1 MKKLEGHSHHKK
13 KKQVRILGLV
23 FSYTYFWIFFMR
35 IAIWGINGKMGQA
48 LLCEIK
54 NYNDVEVVFGVDNLY
69 QNYETIVCYTDASKI
84 KEKVDVIIDF
94 SNHNATFDIL
104 SYALKTKTPVI
115 FCSTSQNEN
124 ELSVI
129 KNASK
134 TIPILLSPNMSFGAN
149 FMLNFAQTASNLFL
163 SKGFSVDISETH
175 HNAKLERPSGT
186 AKSILNAILSVCPN
200 LSVEETISGKRNAN
214 EICMHSFRIGSESG
228 THNLIFSNDYETI
241 TLSHKVYSRNVF
253 AKGALDAA
261 YKIINKNHGLYS
273 MKNIDEKCEENIKN

>member
-1 MKKLEGHSHHKK
+1 
-13 KKQVRILGLV
+13 
-23 FSYTYFWIFFMR
+23 MR

-48 LLCEIK
+48 LLCETK

-124 ELSVI
+124 ELSAI

-149 FMLNFAQTASNLFL
+149 FMLKFAQTASNLFV

-175 HNAKLERPSGT
+175 HNAKLDRPSGT

-200 LSVEETISGKRNAN
+200 LSVEETTSGKRNAN